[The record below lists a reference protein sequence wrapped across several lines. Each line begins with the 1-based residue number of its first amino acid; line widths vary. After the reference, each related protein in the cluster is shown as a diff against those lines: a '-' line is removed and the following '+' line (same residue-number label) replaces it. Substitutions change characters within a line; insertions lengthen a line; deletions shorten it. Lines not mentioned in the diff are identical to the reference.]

1 MKGFIM
7 NTKKS
12 KTDLKENSYLVNSTH
27 ACRHCGNKGLMNY
40 IGKTG
45 WMYISENED
54 IYGNIFGSELLEH
67 MDYYIFECPVCYKP
81 VIISEHCLDIN
92 DEVPKFEVEYPSINI
107 SSEGVPN
114 KIYSA
119 FESAIKT
126 KGIDYSIC
134 LLSLRRVLEMICNDK
149 GAQGKTLENKIKNL
163 VESKL
168 LPEMIG
174 DACWIIRQL
183 GNEAAHSDKIE
194 VYSYD
199 VEQVIGYVGTIID
212 YLYSMPQRINSM
224 KETIIKR
231 KSQNGSE

>member
-1 MKGFIM
+1 MSVA
-7 NTKKS
+7 KS
-12 KTDLKENSYLVNSTH
+12 KSNLSVSQYLIENTH
-27 ACRHCGNKGLMNY
+27 DCRHCGNRGLMKY

-45 WMYISENED
+45 WVVEDNHENLFD
-54 IYGNIFGSELLEH
+54 SELLEH
-67 MDYYIFECPVCYKP
+67 MDYYIFECPVCYRP
-81 VIISEHCLDIN
+81 VIVSEYCLDIS
-92 DEVPKFEVEYPSINI
+92 DEIPKTTIEYPSINV
-107 SSEGVPN
+107 SHEGVPN
-114 KIYSA
+114 EIYSA

-149 GAQGKTLENKIKNL
+149 GAKGQTLENKIRDL

-212 YLYSMPQRINSM
+212 YLYSMPHRISKM

-231 KSQNGSE
+231 KSQNKSE

>member
-1 MKGFIM
+1 MFIM
-7 NTKKS
+7 NTR
-12 KTDLKENSYLVNSTH
+12 KTKTELKENSYLVNSTH

-54 IYGNIFGSELLEH
+54 NYGYVFDSELLEH
-67 MDYYIFECPVCYKP
+67 MDYYVFECPVCYRP
-81 VIISEHCLDIN
+81 VIVSEYRLDIN
-92 DEVPKFEVEYPSINI
+92 DEVPKFEIEYPSINV

-149 GAQGKTLENKIKNL
+149 GAQGNTLENKIKNL
-163 VESKL
+163 VDSKL

-183 GNEAAHSDKIE
+183 GNEAAHADKIE

-212 YLYSMPQRINSM
+212 YLYSMPHRISRM
-224 KETIIKR
+224 KKTIIKR
-231 KSQNGSE
+231 KASIESE